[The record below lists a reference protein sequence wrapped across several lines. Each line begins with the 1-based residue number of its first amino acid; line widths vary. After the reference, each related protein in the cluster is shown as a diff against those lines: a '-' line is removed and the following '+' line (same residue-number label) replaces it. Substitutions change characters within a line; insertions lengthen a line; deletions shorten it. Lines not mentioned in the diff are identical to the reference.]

1 MVGRVTVSG
10 EIHSVFK
17 ARVNVQ
23 GVVVAPSAL
32 EATSTRAE
40 TIQVQAS
47 SAAASDNP
55 CQPEKLPFSLIHQ
68 PCLGMH
74 AQFHKTL
81 RLPSRR
87 LFGYGLY
94 NQYGIS
100 YRRFHSVLASRS
112 YDVSHPPVIYVYE
125 QADNHQEAVGLL
137 NTLQTPFVVLKKQ
150 IEAGIKPDETTNE
163 EMRKYLDKIGY
174 SVHYNPHPMA
184 EAADVPCSNKIW
196 TNSISFTLP
205 GLRVKAQLAPSW
217 TQSCH
222 NTASHMISLEMSV
235 FSRPHISLRFGNA
248 FGSTRF
254 LYPEIYLPNTSLRY
268 GISSKRPQ
276 RNQKS
281 PL

>member
-1 MVGRVTVSG
+1 MVERVTVSG

-254 LYPEIYLPNTSLRY
+254 QYPEIYLLNISLRY
-268 GISSKRPQ
+268 GISLKRPQ
-276 RNQKS
+276 RNQRS